1 MSGQELEIEPL
12 PPTLEEQDS
21 TAAANP
27 PMLEP
32 EAFIVGN
39 LTGTELLYRPLS
51 WVISQ
56 GLNCSTPAMMAV
68 VG

>member
-1 MSGQELEIEPL
+1 MEPL
-12 PPTLEEQDS
+12 PPILEEQDS

-39 LTGTELLYRPLS
+39 LTGTELLYTRNDGSRGVLF
-51 WVISQ
+51 
-56 GLNCSTPAMMAV
+56 
-68 VG
+68 